1 MTIVRLQMPQAKV
14 MAGLE
19 EKRGD
24 EKEYRHQG
32 PRWIVMLRGM
42 MGKRKTDAPGDLFT
56 PARELTGGYLIKG
69 LDGPGDV
76 EECKR
81 EAAVRSRGEERVE
94 CEVE

>member
-1 MTIVRLQMPQAKV
+1 MNSDDKGNGGQEM
-14 MAGLE
+14 
-19 EKRGD
+19 
-24 EKEYRHQG
+24 
-32 PRWIVMLRGM
+32 
-42 MGKRKTDAPGDLFT
+42 TDAPGDLFT